1 MQYTYDSEAKR
12 VTDPLGQVLGVGEV
26 IDHLNKMYVALGN
39 TMLAWR
45 YVSEAGGI
53 LDEVFFGATVQS
65 DPVEDVELVD
75 GEVEEP
81 DV

>member
-39 TMLAWR
+39 VMLAWR
-45 YVSEAGGI
+45 YVCEAGGI

>member
-39 TMLAWR
+39 AMLAWR

-53 LDEVFFGATVQS
+53 LDEVFFGATVPS